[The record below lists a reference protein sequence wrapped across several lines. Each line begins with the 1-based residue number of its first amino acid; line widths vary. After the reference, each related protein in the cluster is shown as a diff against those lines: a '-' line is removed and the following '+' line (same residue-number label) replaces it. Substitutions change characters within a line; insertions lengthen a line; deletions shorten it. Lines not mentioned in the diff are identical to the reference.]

1 MSKYAS
7 LPDIDTGADV
17 FETPDVP
24 AEHSY
29 SRDSDSDDDYLPRSG
44 SPTATRRGGVAG
56 KQSGSA
62 SENIVDER
70 IDPQEARKRFGAAS
84 LAAREMEARRA
95 EEHGPRR
102 AARRTLPSAAVY
114 SAGEAVD
121 EREKETPL
129 ERLRRLRLEVTE
141 LEEEVRRNEAER
153 AALPPPETAP
163 AGEGEQGRK
172 GKKRE
177 VSPAVILQQLQ
188 LLRGDLNGLEPSV
201 EGDLEGDG
209 EKELGAGEGEAGQIA
224 QKAKASSG
232 LLARLGLAGQTE
244 PSPAPLA
251 APSAPGEARY
261 TSAATGETKEGELE
275 KRLAELEKIVGASE
289 AEVGDTHPLP
299 PPLTSTL
306 SRLDHLLTLL
316 TQPRHL
322 DSISRRVKVLVSDLE
337 RIHESRRKLG
347 DSRPLNVA
355 LSGGMTLTT
364 GGAEGKPLPL
374 ALGASIS
381 PGAGGAGSGGDAQL
395 PPDALQKMD
404 ALFALLPRLD
414 PLLPLAP
421 RLLARLQSL
430 SSLHASAASFGETL
444 TTLKDEVDRL
454 GEGEKGLKEV
464 LDGLEESVKG
474 NEELVKGNLEAL
486 GKRVEEVGRRL
497 DAFQQ
502 HGK

>member
-29 SRDSDSDDDYLPRSG
+29 SRDSDSDDDYHLPRAG
-44 SPTATRRGGVAG
+44 SPTAARRGPGGGQQNAP
-56 KQSGSA
+56 A
-62 SENIVDER
+62 SENIDGDR
-70 IDPQEARKRFGAAS
+70 LDAAEARKRFGAAS
-84 LAAREMEARRA
+84 LAAGSRTEGGDARR
-95 EEHGPRR
+95 PTRR
-102 AARRTLPSAAVY
+102 PLPSATVY
-114 SAGEAVD
+114 SVGTDPD

-141 LEEEVRRNEAER
+141 LEEEVKRNEAER
-153 AALPPPETAP
+153 AAAPPAATDEAGP
-163 AGEGEQGRK
+163 AQDGGEKK

-188 LLRGDLNGLEPSV
+188 LLRGDLSGLEPSV
-201 EGDLEGDG
+201 EGVLEADG
-209 EKELGAGEGEAGQIA
+209 EKEPSEEDREGQLE

-232 LLARLGLAGQTE
+232 LLAKLGLATSSHAPTPRPE
-244 PSPAPLA
+244 ARAAESKPA
-251 APSAPGEARY
+251 GEA
-261 TSAATGETKEGELE
+261 KEGELE
-275 KRLAELEKIVGASE
+275 KRLAELEKVVGASE
-289 AEVGDTHPLP
+289 ADVDEAHPLP
-299 PPLTSTL
+299 PPLLQTL

-347 DSRPLNVA
+347 DTRPLNVA

-364 GGAEGKPLPL
+364 GGAEGKPVALSS
-374 ALGASIS
+374 LGASTS
-381 PGAGGAGSGGDAQL
+381 ASASGGAGAAQL
-395 PPDALQKMD
+395 PPDALQKID

-421 RLLARLQSL
+421 RLVARLQSL

-444 TTLKDEVDRL
+444 STLKGAVERL
-454 GEGEKGLKEV
+454 GEGERGLKEV
-464 LDGLEESVKG
+464 LEGLEKSVG
-474 NEELVKGNLEAL
+474 ENEGTVRGNLEAL
-486 GKRVEEVGRRL
+486 DRRVEEIGRRMDRL
-497 DAFQQ
+497 RSQ
-502 HGK
+502 

>member
-29 SRDSDSDDDYLPRSG
+29 SRDSDSDDDYHLPRSG
-44 SPTATRRGGVAG
+44 SPTATRRGGAVGQQGGA
-56 KQSGSA
+56 A
-62 SENIVDER
+62 SENIDGER
-70 IDPQEARKRFGAAS
+70 IDPQEARRRFGAAS
-84 LAAREMEARRA
+84 LAAGQQQARRA
-95 EEHGPRR
+95 EDNG
-102 AARRTLPSAAVY
+102 ARRPTRRPLPSAAVY
-114 SAGEAVD
+114 STGEAVD

-153 AALPPPETAP
+153 AAAPAAEEAP
-163 AGEGEQGRK
+163 AGEGEPAKK

-188 LLRGDLNGLEPSV
+188 LLRGDLSGLEPSV
-201 EGDLEGDG
+201 EGVLEADG
-209 EKELGAGEGEAGQIA
+209 EKEPVAGEGEDGQLV

-232 LLARLGLAGQTE
+232 LLAKLGLASQAS
-244 PSPAPLA
+244 PSPAPGA
-251 APSAPGEARY
+251 ASAAGDAKPVPSTGEA
-261 TSAATGETKEGELE
+261 KEGELE

-289 AEVGDTHPLP
+289 AEVDETHPLP
-299 PPLTSTL
+299 PPLINTL

-347 DSRPLNVA
+347 DTRPLNVA

-364 GGAEGKPLPL
+364 GGAEGKPVPL
-374 ALGASIS
+374 SASTGAVA
-381 PGAGGAGSGGDAQL
+381 GAPGGAAQL

-421 RLLARLQSL
+421 RLLSRLQSL
-430 SSLHASAASFGETL
+430 STLHASAASFGETL
-444 TTLKDEVDRL
+444 SSLKDEVDRL

-464 LDGLEESVKG
+464 LEGLEKSVEG
-474 NEELVKGNLEAL
+474 NEGVVRGNLESL

-497 DAFQQ
+497 DALQGQQ
-502 HGK
+502 K